1 MKGYDND
8 YVNAFEA
15 INDYHSGASADC
27 CPSASVTPVLSS
39 YSNGKHLCDTGLG
52 KRTSGDNHRR
62 TGNMA
67 LAGK

>member
-8 YVNAFEA
+8 YDNAYEA
-15 INDYHSGASADC
+15 INDYHSGASADYC
-27 CPSASVTPVLSS
+27 HIAPVTPVLSS
-39 YSNGKHLCDTGLG
+39 FSNGKRRRDTGLA

-67 LAGK
+67 VAGK